1 MAKEKTEKRSKTT
14 RTQVTL
20 PKKVWDILEEEYLNI
35 LGTKRAEII
44 EKIVIIFLTERGHFN
59 PKMMLRRTK
68 NE

>member
-1 MAKEKTEKRSKTT
+1 MIKEKIEKSPKTA

-20 PKKVWDILEEEYLNI
+20 PEEIWDILEEEYFNI

-59 PKMMLRRTK
+59 PRMMLRRTK
-68 NE
+68 K